1 MTVRYESGS
10 QDLLSMSEIYDDAEW
25 IPYIINTNC

>member
-1 MTVRYESGS
+1 MTMRYENGS
-10 QDLLSMSEIYDDAEW
+10 QDLHSISEIYDDAEW